1 GSEDAEAVEVAVE
14 RGETEGQKAAK
25 DSMEDMVER
34 IADMEMWLS
43 DAPDNIKWKQE
54 SLDVDEIPDI
64 PLVDLPEELE
74 DLVGDLL
81 DQEQDIGDK
90 EDSASNL
97 GSHDM
102 PAGWDV
108 ADGPMPNFGAKGKS
122 GNTKPNDMEQ
132 MGRSGGGRQGKS
144 SGEMVEEFA
153 KDLEGADVEVRRTN
167 GPMQKGEVEEENP
180 NSEAKATGGGKQ
192 SGQGGE
198 GGLTG
203 SSAPQ
208 NELGMREL
216 ERQQMDLRRNT
227 EKLYSQAI
235 MMYLPTGELDNAL
248 LLMQQAQKA
257 AAEGDRF
264 GFTSLQRRIVRA
276 LDNTQR
282 ELRGE
287 AKVALDP
294 SMKLPADM
302 LEEVSDARDE
312 EIPKEFETLVSE
324 YYKAIAG
331 ALAE

>member
-1 GSEDAEAVEVAVE
+1 
-14 RGETEGQKAAK
+14 
-25 DSMEDMVER
+25 
-34 IADMEMWLS
+34 
-43 DAPDNIKWKQE
+43 
-54 SLDVDEIPDI
+54 
-64 PLVDLPEELE
+64 
-74 DLVGDLL
+74 
-81 DQEQDIGDK
+81 
-90 EDSASNL
+90 
-97 GSHDM
+97 
-102 PAGWDV
+102 
-108 ADGPMPNFGAKGKS
+108 
-122 GNTKPNDMEQ
+122 
-132 MGRSGGGRQGKS
+132 
-144 SGEMVEEFA
+144 
-153 KDLEGADVEVRRTN
+153 
-167 GPMQKGEVEEENP
+167 
-180 NSEAKATGGGKQ
+180 
-192 SGQGGE
+192 
-198 GGLTG
+198 
-203 SSAPQ
+203 
-208 NELGMREL
+208 
-216 ERQQMDLRRNT
+216 MDLRRNT